1 MPLICVWL
9 TSDTELFRSGSRL
22 GGDVTRSIL
31 GNAPGCNGLICRFGA
46 CFLPRRVEAVSMT
59 KSKRKRTP
67 KAVLKLPD
75 FEQSK
80 SAVLNSLTSPS
91 SRRSY
96 DHAIREI

>member
-59 KSKRKRTP
+59 KSKRTP

-80 SAVLNSLTSPS
+80 SAVLNLVCWPS
-91 SRRSY
+91 RANQFG
-96 DHAIREI
+96 DGNVD